1 MLIINVFIFNMLNKF
16 TDFIKIYCK
25 SGDGG
30 SGIIHFRKE
39 KFINRGG
46 PDGGDG
52 GKGGNIL
59 IRGNNKLFTIS
70 HLKYKKHII
79 AENGKNGGRNR
90 ITGSNGKDSIIE
102 VPIGTIVKDIYN
114 NIIIEILNNN
124 EEKIL

>member
-52 GKGGNIL
+52 GSGMTVL
-59 IRGNNKLFTIS
+59 LHPS
-70 HLKYKKHII
+70 
-79 AENGKNGGRNR
+79 
-90 ITGSNGKDSIIE
+90 
-102 VPIGTIVKDIYN
+102 
-114 NIIIEILNNN
+114 
-124 EEKIL
+124 EEMV